1 MHAMLT
7 QAMAAEPLVA
17 SWLIASSQAIVAHLL
32 ATGTTL
38 ARWWIIVKLGLAD
51 GAWPN
56 GPVIRL
62 RVIVLCSNLACADV
76 L

>member
-1 MHAMLT
+1 MERKVAAPTAVHVMLSHAMG
-7 QAMAAEPLVA
+7 AEPLLA
-17 SWLIASSQAIVAHLL
+17 FWLIASFHAIETRLP

-62 RVIVLCSNLACADV
+62 RVIDI
-76 L
+76 